1 MKILFVFTGGTI
13 GSTLG
18 EGNIISPDAA
28 KSYKIIEAYGAKYP
42 VDFEYDTLEPYTEL
56 SENNTG
62 ANLKRLAACVAQ
74 KLDGGYDGI
83 VITHGTDT
91 LQYTAAALGYA
102 IGNDS
107 VPICIVSATR
117 PIEHA
122 QSNALDNLHAAV
134 SFIRQGAGRGVFVPY
149 RNDNSDTVMLHRATR
164 LLAGKAFSDEVS
176 SIFDSVYGHFDA
188 DFKFIKNENYS
199 EKADEIAPLD
209 LSSLKD
215 FSEKILL
222 LPAYTGMNYTG
233 ISKKVKYILLNTYH
247 SGTVNTKSERAKKF
261 FLKAKKKGVRVY
273 ATGVTGGPDYAS
285 AAEYDAL
292 GIVGLKNVSPVAAY
306 IKLWILS
313 EIGADTDSAM
323 TASLAG
329 DIV

>member
-18 EGNIISPDAA
+18 AGNIISPDAA
-28 KSYKIIEAYGAKYP
+28 KSYKIIEAYGSKYP
-42 VDFEYDTLEPYTEL
+42 LDFEYDTLEPYTEL

-62 ANLKRLAACVAQ
+62 ANLKRLSACILQ
-74 KLDGGYDGI
+74 NLTKDYDGI
-83 VITHGTDT
+83 VVTHGTDT

-102 IGNDS
+102 VGSDS
-107 VPICIVSATR
+107 VPICIVSANR
-117 PIEHA
+117 PIEHPE
-122 QSNALDNLHAAV
+122 SNALDNLHAAI
-134 SFIRQGAGRGVFVPY
+134 SFIKRCEGRGVFVPY
-149 RNDNSDTVMLHRATR
+149 RNDDSNTVMLHRATR

-176 SIFDSVYGHFDA
+176 SIFDSVWGHFDA
-188 DFKFIKNENYS
+188 DFNFIKNENYA

-209 LSSLKD
+209 LSALGD
-215 FSEKILL
+215 FSERILL
-222 LPAYTGMNYTG
+222 LPAYTGMNYP
-233 ISKKVKYILLNTYH
+233 SVSRKVKYILLNTYH

-285 AAEYDAL
+285 AAEYEAL
-292 GIVGLKNVSPVAAY
+292 GIVGLKNISPVAAY

-313 EIGADTDSAM
+313 ETGADIDNAM

>member
-28 KSYKIIEAYGAKYP
+28 KSYKIIDTYSQHHAI
-42 VDFEYDTLEPYTEL
+42 DFEYDTLEPYTEL

-62 ANLKRLAACVAQ
+62 ANLRRLAACVAG
-74 KLDGGYDGI
+74 KLDSGYDGI
-83 VITHGTDT
+83 VVTHGTDT

-102 IGNDS
+102 VGNS
-107 VPICIVSATR
+107 SLPICIVSANR
-117 PIEHA
+117 PIEHP
-122 QSNALDNLHAAV
+122 QSNALDNLHAAI
-134 SFIRQGAGRGVFVPY
+134 SFIRQGEGRGVFVPY

-176 SIFDSVYGHFDA
+176 SIFDSVYGSFDA
-188 DFKFIKNENYS
+188 NWKFVKNEDYS
-199 EKADEIAPLD
+199 ETSDEREPLD
-209 LSSLKD
+209 LSPLGD
-215 FSEKILL
+215 FSDEILL
-222 LPAYTGMNYTG
+222 LPAYTGMTYPK
-233 ISKKVKYILLNTYH
+233 ISRKAKYILLNTYH
-247 SGTVNTKSERAKKF
+247 SGTVNTKSECARRF

-292 GIVGLKNVSPVAAY
+292 GIVGLKNISPVAAY

-313 EIGADTDSAM
+313 KMGADVDSAM